1 MSLILSHVQKV
12 FKGQLFF
19 WKWGNAN
26 PNQITK
32 SHIRNPLIQKVG
44 FCKVLSLLEGYL
56 DLILSPSTSLKIQI
70 KGRNIVKKS
79 VVQIPALED
88 QKKFTLFLF
97 LFKSSIQN
105 WIVCINYPSISCF
118 KNQVSIKTNISYLIS
133 IEYNEI
139 SKNGQ
144 TPRYPVL
151 YGEFEMKR
159 KKIFLIF
166 QSRDS
171 IPDFL
176 KFRSTIWFIEGDGS

>member
-1 MSLILSHVQKV
+1 MTSVQLELEFGQGFSLEYLEVLDLLFHIDLHIASKFQSTPFLCLLYFPMSKRSLKASY
-12 FKGQLFF
+12 FF

-139 SKNGQ
+139 SKNG
-144 TPRYPVL
+144 
-151 YGEFEMKR
+151 
-159 KKIFLIF
+159 
-166 QSRDS
+166 
-171 IPDFL
+171 
-176 KFRSTIWFIEGDGS
+176 